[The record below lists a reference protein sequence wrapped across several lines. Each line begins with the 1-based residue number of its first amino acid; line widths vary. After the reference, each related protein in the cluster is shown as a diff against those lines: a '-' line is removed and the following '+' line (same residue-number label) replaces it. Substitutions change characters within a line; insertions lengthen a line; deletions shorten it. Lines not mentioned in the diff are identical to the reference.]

1 MRVRDSKGI
10 ISIFILWAVFISVL
24 IAIGVGYR
32 ATLELKSASYHRD
45 RVVARNLIWNGLN
58 QAFKILE
65 KDSESNGVDC
75 LNDNWCLPFDYQSR
89 DGICHVQIMD
99 EDRKV
104 NINFA
109 SDALLKQVFN
119 TEFANSIIDWRDED
133 EESFLDY
140 PSRNG
145 PLKSLYEL
153 RYVKGGENLKPE
165 EMDEIKR
172 TFTVY
177 GDDKLNINTVNQEV
191 FDIVM
196 TAYNLDNI
204 KNDLWRI
211 REGGDYFE
219 SLSPHYIAQ
228 LVYRKNF
235 DDLDKDIQ
243 NSIQKLNNFFKVSSD
258 YFRIYL
264 VATTNRDIKK
274 EVAVVVKRENGFNI
288 LNWKENF
295 WTQ

>member
-1 MRVRDSKGI
+1 MRVKDSKGI

-65 KDSESNGVDC
+65 KDSEFNDVDF
-75 LNDNWCLPFDYQSR
+75 LNDNWCLPFDFQSR
-89 DGICHVQIMD
+89 DGVCHVQIVD

-109 SDALLKQVFN
+109 SEVLLKQVFN
-119 TEFANSIIDWRDED
+119 SEFANSVIDWKDED

-140 PSRNG
+140 PFRNG

-153 RYVKGGENLKPE
+153 MYVKGGENLKPE
-165 EMDEIKR
+165 EMDKIKR

-177 GDDKLNINTVNQEV
+177 GDDKLNINTVNLEV
-191 FDIVM
+191 FNLAMAV
-196 TAYNLDNI
+196 YNLDNI
-204 KNDLWRI
+204 KDDLWRI

-219 SLSPHYIAQ
+219 SLSPDYMAQ
-228 LVYRKNF
+228 FVYGKNF
-235 DDLDKDIQ
+235 DNLAVDVQ

-264 VATTNRDIKK
+264 VATTNGGIKK
-274 EVAVVVKRENGFNI
+274 EVSVVVKRESGFNI